1 MVSDPATRAWAKLVA
16 VVVVGACLALI
27 ASSPSGAANA
37 FPPTV
42 AGCDVFPASAA
53 APTAKSAADQTAWN
67 QDVSRA
73 PVAKNSNKIISRLGG
88 KLHPDFGSN
97 TRFGIPVT
105 VVSADQPNVTVT
117 PTGAP
122 DESDF
127 GPAPIPPD
135 AAVEGG
141 SNSTGDRHV
150 LVLNSSS
157 CGLYEL
163 GRAFKT
169 GNDWRAYSTAFFNL
183 SSAGPLRHDG
193 YTSADAAGLP
203 ILPGLVR
210 YDEAAAGSVNH
221 ALRLTFDATRKA
233 YIHPATHY
241 ASDSC
246 SARLPAMGLRLRMK
260 RGYFTKHLAGYPQG
274 SQSRA
279 IFVALYHYGF
289 IVADN
294 GSDWFFQGA
303 SDSRWNDDDLS
314 RLTRVPGS
322 AFQVIKSAARA
333 KTGC

>member
-1 MVSDPATRAWAKLVA
+1 MVSRQGKGAAAVA
-16 VVVVGACLALI
+16 ALLTAGLCFVVL
-27 ASSPSGAANA
+27 ASSSGAANTL
-37 FPPTV
+37 PPTV
-42 AGCDVFPASAA
+42 GGCDVFPGSPA

-67 QDVSRA
+67 QDVSQA
-73 PVAKNSNKIISRLGG
+73 PVASNSSKVISRLGG

-97 TRFGIPVT
+97 TKFGIPFEIVDAT
-105 VVSADQPNVTVT
+105 QPNVNVT
-117 PTGAP
+117 AQGAP

-141 SNSTGDRHV
+141 NQSTGDRHV
-150 LVLNSSS
+150 LVLQSAT

-169 GNDWRAYSTAFFNL
+169 ADGWRAYSTAFFNL

-210 YDEAAAGSVNH
+210 YDEVAAGAVNH
-221 ALRLTFDATRKA
+221 AIRVTFDKTRKA

-241 ASDSC
+241 AADSC

-260 RGYFTKHLAGYPQG
+260 HGYFSKHLSQYPQG
-274 SQSRA
+274 SQSRP

-289 IVADN
+289 MVADN
-294 GSDWFFQGA
+294 GSDWFFQGG
-303 SDSRWNDDDLS
+303 SDSRWNDDDLGRLS
-314 RLTRVPGS
+314 RIPGS
-322 AFQVIKSAARA
+322 AFQVIKSAAKP